1 LARRNQSLYRGS
13 LGAALDWLDEFAAG
27 ESELTV
33 AFRQRLQAL
42 AAVDIRPP
50 LPDISA
56 SLHMLE
62 RRRAAMQ
69 EDPGQ

>member
-27 ESELTV
+27 EAELTV

-42 AAVDIRPP
+42 AAVEIRPP

-69 EDPGQ
+69 ENPGQ